1 MMIHTWPLT
10 GANNRILGIQEVS
23 GEGTLHHLVLVTK
36 NHILSR
42 VRAHL
47 GAGAHFCDFEI
58 RQHHQHHPFR

>member
-1 MMIHTWPLT
+1 MTRPWPLT
-10 GANNRILGIQEVS
+10 GAKASRFGAQEVL